1 MYRVGRKVIVYLL
14 SVAAAGFIS
23 RRFCVGEKMNDDFYA
38 SEKWKRKRAVILRR
52 DGYMCQRCKKYGR
65 IRPATIV
72 HHIKELEDF
81 PELALTNSNLESV
94 CLACHNA
101 LHPEKGGRRAR

>member
-1 MYRVGRKVIVYLL
+1 MH
-14 SVAAAGFIS
+14 
-23 RRFCVGEKMNDDFYA
+23 MNDKFYESA
-38 SEKWKRKRAVILRR
+38 RWKRKRAAILAR

-65 IRPATIV
+65 MRPATIV

-81 PELALTNSNLESV
+81 PELAWVNSNLESV